1 VKVKIMMSP
10 LLAIVLAVGL
20 AGCEVKRV
28 NESMSDVEASTAK
41 ADSLARSLRNRTG
54 AQSSVHFTD
63 DQWVN
68 TTPISIKRGLPPTR
82 DCEVGYNDTKS
93 LQQFA
98 QWLSGLCSKIP
109 VQVMP
114 DALDHGASYLQ
125 NRSALPGATASAPAA
140 DGSISDLFPDAGAG
154 KGASMPSVS
163 TYQPSTMYQG
173 PMSVSTKYQGSLS
186 GLLDTAT
193 GGLGLSWRYDSAA
206 GVIKVYYLE
215 SRLFPVYAFNKGNAF
230 KSEVR
235 SGMSSTAGT
244 SSGGSGQGTSSGGTS
259 GESGS
264 SQTTQV
270 TMVSSLLDDIER
282 NVRSM
287 LSLGKMSFSRTT
299 GLISITDRPDVL
311 DRVQAYLDEENN
323 RITKNILVNVEVISV
338 RLTDTSQY
346 GIDWSLVYKSVSG
359 DWGFGLTNSF
369 QGVGTGAVSSSI
381 SILDTSSSPWAGSK
395 AIIKAL
401 SQQGRISSYRAP
413 SVTTLNLQAAP
424 IQIGKVKGYLQS
436 SQISQSA
443 NVGTTSS
450 LIPGSITSG
459 FNMSLVPMVMPSDQ
473 LLMQLM
479 INMIGDPLLEEISA
493 GGSKIQN
500 PSYDTQILNQA
511 VKLRSGQTLV
521 LSGFDQS
528 TVNASKS
535 GTFSPSNFLFGG
547 GGLSEKSRD
556 VLVLMITPI
565 ILE

>member
-1 VKVKIMMSP
+1 MSAKIMMAP
-10 LLAIVLAVGL
+10 LLAIAIALSL

-28 NESMSDVEASTAK
+28 NESMHDVDASAEK
-41 ADSLARSLRNRTG
+41 ADSLARSLRNRADTR
-54 AQSSVHFTD
+54 SPVRFTD
-63 DQWVN
+63 EQWVN
-68 TTPISIKRGLPPTR
+68 PKPLVMKRGLPPIR
-82 DCEVGYNDTKS
+82 DCQVGYNDSKS

-98 QWLSGLCSKIP
+98 QWLGGMCSQIP

-114 DALDHGASYLQ
+114 DALDGGASYMQ
-125 NRSALPGATASAPAA
+125 NKAPAMPGATVPSLAE
-140 DGSISDLFPDAGAG
+140 GSISDLFPGSG
-154 KGASMPSVS
+154 GEASTGGYVPIVD
-163 TYQPSTMYQG
+163 QPSTYRAH
-173 PMSVSTKYQGSLS
+173 MSVATKYEGSLS

-193 GGLGLSWRYDSAA
+193 GSLGLSWRYDSAK
-206 GVIKVYYLE
+206 GVIKIFYLDT
-215 SRLFPVYAFNKGNAF
+215 RLFPVYAFNKSNLF
-230 KSEVR
+230 KAEVR
-235 SGMSSTAGT
+235 SGMSNTAGT
-244 SSGGSGQGTSSGGTS
+244 SSGGSGQSASSSSGTS

-270 TMVSSLLDDIER
+270 NMVSTLLDDIEK

-287 LSLGKMSFSRTT
+287 LSLGRMSFSRTT
-299 GLISITDRPDVL
+299 GVISITDRPDVL
-311 DRVQAYLDEENN
+311 DRVQEYLDEENN
-323 RITKNILVNVEVISV
+323 RITKNILVNVEVVSV
-338 RLTDTSQY
+338 RLTDTYQY

-359 DWGFGLTNSF
+359 DWGFGLSNTF
-369 QGVGTGAVSSSI
+369 QGIGTGAVNSSI

-436 SQISQSA
+436 SQTSQSA
-443 NVGTTSS
+443 NVGSTTA

-459 FNMSLVPMVMPSDQ
+459 FNMSLVPMVMPADQ

-479 INMIGDPLLEEISA
+479 INMTGDPLLEEISA

-500 PSYDTQILNQA
+500 PSYDTQIINQA

-521 LSGFDQS
+521 LSGFDQ
-528 TVNASKS
+528 TTINASKS
-535 GTFSPSNFLFGG
+535 GAFSPSNFLFGG
-547 GGLSEKSRD
+547 GGLSDKSRD

-565 ILE
+565 IME

>member
-1 VKVKIMMSP
+1 MKLKVMVYP
-10 LLAIVLAVGL
+10 LLAVVLTGL
-20 AGCEVKRV
+20 LSGCEVKHV
-28 NESMSDVEASTAK
+28 NESMRDVDATAER
-41 ADSLARSLRNRTG
+41 ADALARSLRNK
-54 AQSSVHFTD
+54 ANAHNSVRFTD
-63 DQWVN
+63 EQWVN
-68 TTPISIKRGLPPTR
+68 TKPIVLKRGLPSMQ
-82 DCEVGYNDTKS
+82 DCELGYNETKS

-98 QWLSGLCSKIP
+98 QWVSGMCSKIP

-114 DALDHGASYLQ
+114 DALDRGAAYMQTQLK
-125 NRSALPGATASAPAA
+125 ALPGSTQDNSES
-140 DGSISDLFPDAGAG
+140 SISDLFPGSTGGSYVPGGVTLQQPIARQGA
-154 KGASMPSVS
+154 M
-163 TYQPSTMYQG
+163 T
-173 PMSVSTKYQGSLS
+173 VSTKYQGSLS

-206 GVIKVYYLE
+206 GVIKIYYVE
-215 SRLFPVYAFNKGNAF
+215 SRLFSVYAFNKGNSF

-235 SGMSSTAGT
+235 SGMSNSTGT
-244 SSGGSGQGTSSGGTS
+244 SSGGGVGQSNSSSGGTS

-264 SQTTQV
+264 NQTTQV
-270 TMVSSLLDDIER
+270 TMVSQMLDDVER

-287 LSLGKMSFSRTT
+287 LSLGQMSFSRTT
-299 GLISITDRPDVL
+299 GVMSITDRPDVL

-323 RITKNILVNVEVISV
+323 RITKNILVNVEVVSV
-338 RLTDTSQY
+338 RLTDTYQY

-369 QGVGTGAVSSSI
+369 QGIGTGAVSSSI

-401 SQQGRISSYRAP
+401 SAQGRISSYRAP

-443 NVGTTSS
+443 NVGSTTS

-459 FNMSLVPMVMPSDQ
+459 FDMSLVPMVMPANQ

-479 INMIGDPLLEEISA
+479 INMTGDPVLEEISA

-521 LSGFDQS
+521 LSGFDQTS
-528 TVNASKS
+528 LNASKS
-535 GTFSPSNFLFGG
+535 GAFSPSNFLFGG
-547 GGLSEKSRD
+547 GGLSEKNRD